1 MNNNSPQRTSPISLP
16 PNDPGY
22 YYDPQVEVGLHGEIK
37 LSPEVLKQCQC
48 GGKSPFMTLDPTS
61 GEPTWCPC
69 HSFRMKK
76 YHINQYIKK
85 SGIPAPFRFKFLSD
99 FKEHYDTG
107 KSIPEARQLK
117 SYFST
122 LVDNIHNNKESI
134 KGFYLWGAP
143 GRGKTFFSY
152 VLLNQLIFQ
161 FVKPGKFISLSKSF
175 QELRHTFDEGSVN
188 EGELLPMIEMLS
200 NVPFLVIDDFGV
212 QRNTEWEMEI
222 LYNLIDA
229 RYSNRRLTFV
239 TTNQKVDE
247 LKELAQGR
255 IYSRFLEMCYIVHVS
270 GHDFREMGN
279 PEDKWI
285 GPNQSQ

>member
-1 MNNNSPQRTSPISLP
+1 MNNNSPQQIDPILLP
-16 PNDPGY
+16 ANDPGY
-22 YYDPQVEVGLHGEIK
+22 YYDPKVEVGLHGEIK
-37 LSPEVLKQCQC
+37 LSPEVLKCCRC
-48 GGKSPFMTLDPTS
+48 GGKSPFMTLDPAS

-69 HSFRMKK
+69 HPFRMKK

-99 FKEHYDTG
+99 FKEQYDDG
-107 KSIPEARQLK
+107 QPIPEARRLK
-117 SYFST
+117 SFFST
-122 LVDNIHNNKESI
+122 LVDNIHNDNESI
-134 KGFYLWGAP
+134 KGFYLWGSP

-175 QELRHTFDEGSVN
+175 QELRHTFDEGSAT

-200 NVPFLVIDDFGV
+200 TVPFLVIDDFGV

-255 IYSRFLEMCYIVHVS
+255 IYSRLLEMCYIIHVT
-270 GHDFREMGN
+270 GHDFRELGN
-279 PEDKWI
+279 PEDRWMDPDK
-285 GPNQSQ
+285 QQ